1 MLSRVGFLKGHQ
13 AKSLVYFTTKC
24 PSTTTPDAVKTDD
37 TSLFRRPVRQEP
49 GKVRLGFLP
58 EEWFTFF
65 YKKTGVTGPY
75 TFGVGLSTY
84 LLSKEYYVLEHE
96 FYNGL
101 SLFLLC
107 FIVVKKFGPA
117 IAKYLDKEIDNYE
130 TEMNSGRTNEKEM
143 LESQIKNEEHNQWS
157 SEEAAYRNRLM
168 QSYSEVKKRLDYQ
181 MERQNVERRIA
192 QKHLVNWVLKNVLAS
207 ITTEQEK
214 QNIDKCKMKKCKGGE
229 DPFHMREIDFQNVF
243 RLSRDGVRHLVEV
256 LGPHLVSGERS
267 TALSVESKIFSAL
280 AF

>member
-24 PSTTTPDAVKTDD
+24 PSTTTPNDAVKTDD

-101 SLFLLC
+101 SIFLLC

-157 SEEAAYRNRLM
+157 SEGQMMLVNAKRENVALQLEAAYRNRLM

-214 QNIDKCKMKKCKGGE
+214 QNIDKCIA
-229 DPFHMREIDFQNVF
+229 D
-243 RLSRDGVRHLVEV
+243 
-256 LGPHLVSGERS
+256 
-267 TALSVESKIFSAL
+267 L
-280 AF
+280 AVMAKA

>member
-1 MLSRVGFLKGHQ
+1 MLSRVGFFKGHQ
-13 AKSLVYFTTKC
+13 AKSLVFTTARC
-24 PSTTTPDAVKTDD
+24 TSTTSPASNVAKTDEKSPD
-37 TSLFRRPVRQEP
+37 FIRPVRQEP

-75 TFGVGLSTY
+75 TFGIGLSTY

-107 FIVVKKFGPA
+107 IIATKKFGPA
-117 IAKYLDKEIDNYE
+117 IAQYLDKEVDKYE
-130 TEMNSGRTNEKEM
+130 ADMNAGRNSEKEG
-143 LESQIKNEEHNQWS
+143 LLAQIKNEEHNQWS
-157 SEEAAYRNRLM
+157 AEGQMILVEAKRENVALQLEAAYRARLM
-168 QSYSEVKKRLDYQ
+168 QTYTEVKKRLDYQ

-192 QKHLVNWVLKNVLAS
+192 QKHLVGWVLKNVLAS

-214 QNIDKCKMKKCKGGE
+214 QNIDKCIA
-229 DPFHMREIDFQNVF
+229 D
-243 RLSRDGVRHLVEV
+243 
-256 LGPHLVSGERS
+256 
-267 TALSVESKIFSAL
+267 L
-280 AF
+280 AGMAKA